1 MANKKNQTGRQSG
14 QTINLGDSAFS
25 KPMPHEQELEDA
37 VLGACLLEPQALQ
50 EVSEIIASSEV
61 FYGEVNKA
69 IFDCMKCMSDE
80 GRMVDLLTVTEE
92 LRRRGQLEAVG
103 GAYHLTLLAGSVL
116 STAHTESHSRIILE
130 KYILRQLIHVSGTA
144 LGESYQEGAD
154 CFEVMESAE
163 KGLYDVASMAIRK
176 DVSKSSAV
184 AASFMRGIQEKLNS
198 DVDFTGIPTGI
209 PGLDTV
215 SGGWQNSDLVILAAR
230 PSVGKTAFTSHLA
243 LTCAQDPIY
252 GGPVAIF
259 NLEMGEDQIMERM
272 VSNVSG
278 VPLERIKRPKTMSQF
293 ELQSVS
299 EAANRIAQMK
309 IFIDDTAGLTLSE
322 LRSKARRLRRKY
334 GVKMIV
340 IDYLQLMASGDS
352 ERNGNREQEIAK
364 ISRGLKKMAKDLK
377 IPVIA
382 LSQMSRGIDASP
394 REPQLSDL
402 RESGA
407 IEQDA
412 DIVMFLW
419 RPNEKTLA
427 ASPELRDKVLL
438 SIKKHRNGALEDIV
452 MNFEKDNQRFSEHRE
467 RVFND
472 FQPSRMPAES
482 LNRASKKQ
490 SDLPF

>member
-1 MANKKNQTGRQSG
+1 MANRKNQTGRQSG
-14 QTINLGDSAFS
+14 QTIDLGNSAFS

-50 EVSEIIASSEV
+50 EVSEVIASSEV
-61 FYGEVNKA
+61 FYGEVNKS

-215 SGGWQNSDLVILAAR
+215 SG
-230 PSVGKTAFTSHLA
+230 
-243 LTCAQDPIY
+243 
-252 GGPVAIF
+252 
-259 NLEMGEDQIMERM
+259 
-272 VSNVSG
+272 
-278 VPLERIKRPKTMSQF
+278 
-293 ELQSVS
+293 
-299 EAANRIAQMK
+299 
-309 IFIDDTAGLTLSE
+309 
-322 LRSKARRLRRKY
+322 
-334 GVKMIV
+334 
-340 IDYLQLMASGDS
+340 
-352 ERNGNREQEIAK
+352 EI
-364 ISRGLKKMAKDLK
+364 G
-377 IPVIA
+377 
-382 LSQMSRGIDASP
+382 
-394 REPQLSDL
+394 
-402 RESGA
+402 
-407 IEQDA
+407 
-412 DIVMFLW
+412 
-419 RPNEKTLA
+419 
-427 ASPELRDKVLL
+427 
-438 SIKKHRNGALEDIV
+438 
-452 MNFEKDNQRFSEHRE
+452 
-467 RVFND
+467 
-472 FQPSRMPAES
+472 
-482 LNRASKKQ
+482 RAHV
-490 SDLPF
+490 